1 MKPTKIRY
9 TLRNGVYRRNKISNS
24 YTFLSKFL
32 ANALP
37 EFARVD
43 DMPTTLIKTLGS
55 MNVVIYKL
63 NTRYYDRYGVPGI
76 VEVVIG

>member
-1 MKPTKIRY
+1 MKPAKIRY
-9 TLRNGVYRRNKISNS
+9 TLRNGVYRRTKITNS
-24 YTFLSKFL
+24 YTFLSKCL
-32 ANALP
+32 ADALP

-55 MNVVIYKL
+55 MNVVLYEL
-63 NTRYYDRYGVPGI
+63 NTRYYDRYRVPGI

>member
-1 MKPTKIRY
+1 MKPTKIMY

-24 YTFLSKFL
+24 YTFLSKCL

-55 MNVVIYKL
+55 MNVVIYEL